1 MKRRIVLTAALVVL
15 ALVPTG
21 MTQAQETAQQRA
33 VRERI
38 QRERERNQAII
49 NRQKASARQS
59 HVGVWQRYGP
69 IEIKRSGWIRKPEQV
84 WLTEVQVRT
93 GWKLYPFMFQGP
105 DYDPT
110 GHGVGAN
117 KYFQRLEAP
126 PPGTWIAVNCRKL
139 MLASEAFGH
148 WEAWMRPASGSP
160 FDQLIVDRCSTDAA
174 TAPPVP

>member
-1 MKRRIVLTAALVVL
+1 MNRRLLLSAALAVL
-15 ALVPTG
+15 ALAPMG
-21 MTQAQETAQQRA
+21 MAQTQDTAQQRA
-33 VRERI
+33 VRDRI
-38 QRERERNQAII
+38 QRYRDRNQAII
-49 NRQKASARQS
+49 NRQKASAQER

-84 WLTEVQVRT
+84 WLTEVQIRP
-93 GWKLYPFMFQGP
+93 GWKLYPFMVQSP

-126 PPGTWIAVNCRKL
+126 SPGTWIAVNCRKL
-139 MLASEAFGH
+139 MFASEMFGH
-148 WEAWMRPASGSP
+148 WEAWLRPAPGSP
-160 FDQLIVDRCSTDAA
+160 FEQLLVDRCSTDAA